1 MGGVLS
7 IPSANATARPQYDN
21 QTHHNNNSTDISA
34 QNKELRDPFEGLPF
48 RWLAER
54 LGESVLPAI
63 QAARE
68 EQLRAQ
74 REGRVEGSNVTQ
86 HHETPYIPHILPF
99 TRWAAHNESFRSTFV
114 VDDPKLRKKARLSWY
129 HPDDTMV
136 PRDWFQG
143 GLLADIKYYMP
154 FGIGGDKK

>member
-1 MGGVLS
+1 MN
-7 IPSANATARPQYDN
+7 IPSANANARPKYDSN
-21 QTHHNNNSTDISA
+21 PTQNND
-34 QNKELRDPFEGLPF
+34 LCDPFEGLPF

-54 LGESVLPAI
+54 LGEAVLPAI
-63 QAARE
+63 QAARQ
-68 EQLRAQ
+68 EQLRAE
-74 REGRVEGSNVTQ
+74 REGRTGSSTTAQ
-86 HHETPYIPHILPF
+86 HQTETPFIPHILPF
-99 TRWAAHNESFRSTFV
+99 TRWAANSESFRSTFV

-136 PRDWFQG
+136 PRDWFKG